1 MATSGN
7 DNDNDSGHSS
17 NQGRDDDDRHVS
29 VSGKPKKSKR
39 DGTAAKKGV
48 SRRSDN
54 NNSNG
59 SNIEKSKRRRRNKP
73 NNPRCIIIP
82 EARVIQEYN
91 EHAYISEHEEDEREY
106 LPPAVR
112 RRSGHEVAYGLRQES
127 RHQVEVEVKNDASA
141 LSKVTYGH
149 GRKHNARSRCHCFD
163 CW

>member
-1 MATSGN
+1 MVATSGN
-7 DNDNDSGHSS
+7 DDSGHSS
-17 NQGRDDDDRHVS
+17 NQGRDDRHVS

-48 SRRSDN
+48 SRRSDNNN

-112 RRSGHEVAYGLRQES
+112 RRSGHVVAYGLRQES

>member
-1 MATSGN
+1 MVATSGN

-17 NQGRDDDDRHVS
+17 NQGRDDRHVS

-54 NNSNG
+54 NNG
-59 SNIEKSKRRRRNKP
+59 SGSYIEKTKRRRRNKP

-112 RRSGHEVAYGLRQES
+112 RRSGHVVAYGLRQES